1 MIATKCSATV
11 LLLLLSCSMGFSQDS
26 RRALPAGQRPVV
38 SLDEQAKFL
47 AGYPLPP
54 DSLLG
59 RIQSTSAGQAH
70 AAAFERLWAR
80 YNEHHFT
87 PMREWA
93 AAELTPRVPPA
104 APVLYFFS
112 GPDAISALALYPFA
126 TDYVM
131 GGLEPVGGLPA
142 PESLPRD
149 RLKIALDNMRA
160 STDVILS
167 YGHFITKE
175 MKADLEATEF
185 RGVLP
190 VVLAFVAM
198 TGGEVLDFC
207 YFRIDPQGFA
217 QDTGRSNSDGKASG
231 VRVTFRK
238 DASSPPQRI
247 HYVQANVDDDGLKT
261 RDSVLRWAERF
272 GKGNVYLKAASY
284 LLHEPSFSRIRE
296 FLLRQ
301 AVSVLQDDS
310 GIPFSYFQNG
320 DWRCYF
326 FGAYTGTLDIF
337 KKYHQAELD
346 RAFRVAGVP
355 LAFGTGYKW
364 KVGESNLLLAIR
376 QVPPRAEPIAPT
388 GPLAPEEP
396 AVITRPVY

>member
-1 MIATKCSATV
+1 MIATRCSAAAC
-11 LLLLLSCSMGFSQDS
+11 LLLLSCAMGFSQDV
-26 RRALPAGQRPVV
+26 RMVLPAGQTPVV

-54 DSLLG
+54 GSVLG
-59 RIQSTSAGQAH
+59 RIQSTPSGRAH
-70 AAAFERLWAR
+70 AAAFESLWAR

-87 PMREWA
+87 PMRVWA
-93 AAELTPRVPPA
+93 SAELTPRILPT
-104 APVLYFFS
+104 APVFYFFS
-112 GPDAISALALYPFA
+112 GPDAISALALYPSA
-126 TDYVM
+126 MDYLL
-131 GGLEPVGGLPA
+131 GGLEPVGGLPV
-142 PESLPRD
+142 PGSLPRD
-149 RLKIALDNMRA
+149 RLKLALDNLRS

-207 YFRIDPQGFA
+207 YFQIDQEGFA
-217 QDTGRSNSDGKASG
+217 RDTGRSNADGKAGG

-238 DASSPPQRI
+238 DAASPQQRI
-247 HYVQANVDDDGLKT
+247 HYVQANVADDGLKT
-261 RDSVLRWAERF
+261 RDGVLRWAERF

-284 LLHEPSFSRIRE
+284 LMHEPSFSGIRE

-301 AVSVLQDDS
+301 AATVLQDDS

-337 KKYHQAELD
+337 KSYHQAELD
-346 RAFRVAGVP
+346 RAFRAAGVP
-355 LAFGTGYKW
+355 IAFGTGYKW

-376 QVPPRAEPIAPT
+376 QEPPRAEPVAMP
-388 GPLAPEEP
+388 PAPEEP

>member
-1 MIATKCSATV
+1 MIATRCSTAACIF
-11 LLLLLSCSMGFSQDS
+11 LLSCSMGFSQDS
-26 RRALPAGQRPVV
+26 RLALPAVHKPAV

-54 DSLLG
+54 ESQLG
-59 RIQSTSAGQAH
+59 RMQSAPAGRAH

-93 AAELTPRVPPA
+93 ASELTPRILPT
-104 APVLYFFS
+104 APVFYFFS
-112 GPDAISALALYPFA
+112 GPDAISAMALYPFA
-126 TDYVM
+126 TDYLM

-149 RLKIALDNMRA
+149 RLKLALDNMRG

-198 TGGEVLDFC
+198 SGGEVLDYC
-207 YFRIDPQGFA
+207 YFRIDNEGFA
-217 QDTGRSNSDGKASG
+217 QDTGRSNADGKASG

-238 DASSPPQRI
+238 DAASPNQRI
-247 HYVQANVDDDGLKT
+247 HYVQSNVADDGLK
-261 RDSVLRWAERF
+261 SSGGVLRWAERF

-284 LLHEPSFSRIRE
+284 LMHEASFSGIRD

-301 AVSVLQDDS
+301 GASVLQDDS
-310 GIPFSYFQNG
+310 GIPFSFFQNG

-326 FGAYTGTLDIF
+326 FGAYSGTLELF
-337 KKYHQAELD
+337 KRYHQAELD
-346 RAFRVAGVP
+346 RAFQAAGIP
-355 LAFGTGYKW
+355 MAFGTGYKW

-376 QVPPRAEPIAPT
+376 QVTPRAEPVAAPA
-388 GPLAPEEP
+388 GPEEP
-396 AVITRPVY
+396 AVITRPSY

>member
-1 MIATKCSATV
+1 
-11 LLLLLSCSMGFSQDS
+11 MGFSQDS
-26 RRALPAGQRPVV
+26 RKAMPAGQKPVV

-59 RIQSTSAGQAH
+59 RVQSSSAGKVH
-70 AAAFERLWAR
+70 AAAFESLWAR

-93 AAELTPRVPPA
+93 SSELTPRILPT
-104 APVLYFFS
+104 APVFYFFS
-112 GPDAISALALYPFA
+112 GPDAISAMALYPFA
-126 TDYVM
+126 TDYLL

-142 PESLPRD
+142 PDSLPRN
-149 RLKIALDNMRA
+149 RLKLALNNMRT

-167 YGHFITKE
+167 YGHFITNE
-175 MKADLEATEF
+175 MKTDLEATEF

-207 YFRIDPQGFA
+207 YFRIDQEGFA
-217 QDTGRSNSDGKASG
+217 QDTGRSNADGKASG

-238 DASSPPQRI
+238 DSASPQQRI
-247 HYVQANVDDDGLKT
+247 HYVQANVADDSLKT
-261 RDSVLRWAERF
+261 SGSVLRWAERF

-284 LLHEPSFSRIRE
+284 LMHGPSFSVIRE

-301 AVSVLQDDS
+301 GASVLQDDS

-320 DWRCYF
+320 EWRCYF

-376 QVPPRAEPIAPT
+376 QVPPRAEPIAPA

>member
-1 MIATKCSATV
+1 MIATRCSTAACV
-11 LLLLLSCSMGFSQDS
+11 LLLSCTAGFSQNAQ
-26 RRALPAGQRPVV
+26 RALPAGQNVT
-38 SLDEQAKFL
+38 LDEQAKFL

-54 DSLLG
+54 DSVLG
-59 RIQSTSAGQAH
+59 RIQSSSPGRAH
-70 AAAFERLWAR
+70 ASAFESLWAR

-87 PMREWA
+87 LMREWA
-93 AAELTPRVPPA
+93 SAELTPRIQPT
-104 APVLYFFS
+104 APVFYFFS
-112 GPDAISALALYPFA
+112 GPDAISAIALYPFA
-126 TDYVM
+126 TDYLM
-131 GGLEPVGGLPA
+131 GGLEPVGSLPA

-149 RLKIALDNMRA
+149 RLKLALDNLRA

-207 YFRIDPQGFA
+207 YFRIDREGGV
-217 QDTGRSNSDGKASG
+217 QDIGRSNADGKANG

-238 DASSPPQRI
+238 DAASPPQRI
-247 HYVQANVDDDGLKT
+247 HYVQANVADDSLKSHDG
-261 RDSVLRWAERF
+261 VLRWAERF

-284 LLHEPSFSRIRE
+284 LMHEPSFSGIRD

-301 AVSVLQDDS
+301 GASVLQDDS
-310 GIPFSYFQNG
+310 GIPFSFFQSG

-346 RAFRVAGVP
+346 RAFRTSGTP
-355 LAFGTGYKW
+355 LVFGTGYKW

-376 QVPPRAEPIAPT
+376 QIPPRAEPLAPAR
-388 GPLAPEEP
+388 PFVPEEP
-396 AVITRPVY
+396 AVITRPFY

>member
-1 MIATKCSATV
+1 MIATRCSAAAF
-11 LLLLLSCSMGFSQDS
+11 LLLLSSPTGFSQDL
-26 RRALPAGQRPVV
+26 RRALPVEVARAPV
-38 SLDEQAKFL
+38 SLNEEARFL

-54 DSLLG
+54 DSPLG
-59 RIQSTSAGQAH
+59 RIQSSSAGKVH

-80 YNEHHFT
+80 YNEHRFI
-87 PMREWA
+87 PMRAWS
-93 AAELTPRVPPA
+93 AAELSPRILPT

-126 TDYVM
+126 PDYLL
-131 GGLEPVGGLPA
+131 GGLEPVGALPA

-149 RLKIALDNMRA
+149 RLNLALDNLRG

-175 MKADLEATEF
+175 MKDDLEATEF

-190 VVLAFVAM
+190 VVLAFIAM
-198 TGGEVLDFC
+198 TGGEVLEYC
-207 YFRIDPQGFA
+207 YFRIDQEGYA

-231 VRVTFRK
+231 VRITFRK
-238 DASSPPQRI
+238 DAASPPQRI
-247 HYVQANVDDDGLKT
+247 HYVQADVANDSPKS
-261 RDSVLRWAERF
+261 RDSFLRWVERF
-272 GKGNVYLKAASY
+272 GNGNVYLKAASY
-284 LLHEPSFSRIRE
+284 LMHESSFSGIRD

-301 AVSVLQDDS
+301 AASILQDDS
-310 GIPFSYFQNG
+310 GIPFSFFQNG

-337 KKYHQAELD
+337 KKYHQADLD
-346 RAFRVAGVP
+346 RAFQAAGVA

-364 KVGESNLLLAIR
+364 KEGESNLLLAIR
-376 QVPPRAEPIAPT
+376 QAPPRAEPIAE
-388 GPLAPEEP
+388 PLAPVEP